1 MSVAGIQ
8 NICLTFLIISSFSV
22 AIEAKAEGA
31 GGDEPGVTSG
41 SSKTPSVGIDRL
53 LTLPKSNSYRE
64 ERYGGLS
71 RSEWIERFTQADSAV
86 EKAKRELLET
96 QDKLDAAA
104 NQSSGWQVAPPGAPA
119 GEGGTA
125 SFQLVQQVR
134 RHREEVEVAE
144 RKRRELIV
152 EANLAGVPE
161 DWYSSTEK
169 SN

>member
-1 MSVAGIQ
+1 M
-8 NICLTFLIISSFSV
+8 
-22 AIEAKAEGA
+22 
-31 GGDEPGVTSG
+31 
-41 SSKTPSVGIDRL
+41 DRL

-64 ERYGGLS
+64 QRYGGFS
-71 RSEWIERFTQADSAV
+71 RSEWMERFSEAESAV
-86 EKAKRELLET
+86 EKAKRELMET
-96 QDKLDAAA
+96 QEKLDAAA

-119 GEGGTA
+119 GEGGTT

-161 DWYSSTEK
+161 DWYRSGEK
-169 SN
+169 QD